1 MNPRTPCQ
9 RKCGNVL
16 PARADNNAKRLLT
29 KIGWRWAKCLIPL
42 CGIANFKII
51 VIKNWGLGTFF
62 MIEIETK
69 VTSISLL
76 ILFEANNRMI
86 VIDIVN

>member
-51 VIKNWGLGTFF
+51 ENWGLGTFF